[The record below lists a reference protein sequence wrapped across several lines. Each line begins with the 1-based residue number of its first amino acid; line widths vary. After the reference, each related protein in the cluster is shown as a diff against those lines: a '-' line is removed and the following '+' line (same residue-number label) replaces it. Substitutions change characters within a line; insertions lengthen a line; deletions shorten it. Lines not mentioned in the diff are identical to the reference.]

1 MTKYTDEFRYEVVQ
15 EYLNGKM
22 GFVAL
27 GKQHDLD
34 HSMIRRWVGWYQSH
48 GVDGLRKKF
57 TYYSAEFKLS
67 VLTYIWDNAVSHRQ
81 TAAHFNIRNLGILS
95 QWERLYLDG
104 GLDALQP
111 RRRGRTKLMSAP
123 VTKPVSNQADE
134 QTCHDALLK
143 EVNYL
148 RAENAYLKKLRALV
162 HSKQKQAQEKK
173 RK

>member
-1 MTKYTDEFRYEVVQ
+1 MTKYADEFKYEVVQ
-15 EYLNGKM
+15 EYLDGKI

-27 GKQHDLD
+27 SKRYNLD
-34 HSMIRRWVGWYQSH
+34 QSMIRRWVGWYQSH

-57 TYYSAEFKLS
+57 THYSAEFKLS
-67 VLTYIWDNAVSHRQ
+67 VLSYIWDNAVSHRQ
-81 TAAHFNIRNLGILS
+81 TAAHFNIRNPGILS

-123 VTKPVSNQADE
+123 VTKPVSDQGDE
-134 QTCHDALLK
+134 QARHDALLK

-148 RAENAYLKKLRALV
+148 RAENAYLKKLQALV
-162 HSKQKQAQEKK
+162 QSKQKQAQEKK